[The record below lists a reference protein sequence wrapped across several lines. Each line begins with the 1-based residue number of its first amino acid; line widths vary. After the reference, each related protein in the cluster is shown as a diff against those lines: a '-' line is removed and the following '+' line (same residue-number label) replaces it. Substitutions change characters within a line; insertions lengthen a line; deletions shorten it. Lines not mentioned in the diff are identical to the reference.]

1 MRFRSSQSSQQSN
14 PTRRVLL
21 QLRQVRPGVVVVR
34 ASNDTVVDEYGTTI
48 TVEALMRDW
57 LPGFWQHRTIS
68 LQHNLPELRGIRG
81 KPFVGRALRV
91 DFAPQLEVEVEVLD
105 PETRRLVEEGTIT
118 GASLEFVP
126 LESRTQIVAGAESE
140 VYYRLS
146 PEPEHAGLTLTDLP
160 AVPGADIL
168 EVRSDLPA
176 PWQFAVVDP
185 AVFQARSL
193 AETTGLMWFPHHDP
207 RTHAVDEGLL
217 RSALAD
223 LEAGRFE
230 VPPTA
235 TLSREEV
242 ARRALEHLRRH
253 TALGIGRRSSE
264 RPEEVEMNEW
274 IRMRARQLVLEGMSE
289 AEAEAKAKREWDS
302 LAPQQRTA
310 IEERLRAQPQ
320 PQVAATAQPGEPLRL
335 EIDLRT
341 PAERA
346 AGVAETPAE
355 RAAREQRE
363 RQQPTPPSPAERW
376 LQARSAQ
383 LEAEGTPQA
392 QAQTQARQELEGNA
406 ELRERLE
413 NAGREPT
420 VEERAARAAAQAVT
434 EALARLPEP
443 PLAVVTDG
451 GVSVRSRR
459 ATGDELLSEIFMR
472 SVIPQ
477 LQRRQP
483 TPTERQ
489 EIDNILRRNG
499 IDTRAITVEANSTV
513 IYSELARQFVV
524 RPEPD
529 IIARNHWASVPMG
542 GTTKRT
548 FPRFDRAGISHQW
561 GRTSTTAVNES
572 DPTLD
577 TFDLEVT
584 ELNSKVVVPDSFS
597 LFNAQG
603 PSFIQSVLL
612 PAMRGAAQFEEDRAF
627 FLSDGIAPNPTK
639 FKGLRNQTGVT
650 VVAAGANGD
659 PFTQDIL
666 TSLLRAMPVRYR
678 NDVNRLAYYVAVAR
692 GDDYGDILATRQTPG
707 GDAWLQRFANQPGP
721 MPIGVHRGIPIYTV
735 PHLPTNET
743 QGTSTDCTTIYLVHR
758 DIPVIGDA
766 LQLRIEPY
774 RRENFMDVLQLQEFV
789 GLGYQWADAIVRR
802 SGVRPKA

>member
-1 MRFRSSQSSQQSN
+1 MSVRSVTHRI
-14 PTRRVLL
+14 PL
-21 QLRQVRPGVVVVR
+21 QLRQLRQGIVLVR

-57 LPGFWQHRTIS
+57 LPAFLQHRTIS

-81 KPFVGRALRV
+81 KPFVGLARRV

-105 PETRRLVEEGTIT
+105 PETQALVDAGRIT

-126 LESRTQIVAGAESE
+126 LESRTQAVGGKESE
-140 VYYRLS
+140 VYYRLAS
-146 PEPEHAGLTLTDLP
+146 EPELAGLTLTDLP
-160 AVPGADIL
+160 AVPGAEVLEIRADIL
-168 EVRSDLPA
+168 A

-185 AVFQARSL
+185 AVFEARSL
-193 AETTGLMWFPHHDP
+193 TDAARLMWFPHHDA

-217 RSALAD
+217 ERALSD

-230 VPPTA
+230 VPATA

-242 ARRALEHLRRH
+242 ARRARAHLQRH
-253 TALGIGRRSSE
+253 TALGIGMRTT
-264 RPEEVEMNEW
+264 EENM
-274 IRMRARQLVLEGMSE
+274 E
-289 AEAEAKAKREWDS
+289 AEQAQS
-302 LAPQQRTA
+302 QAPNQERSQQ
-310 IEERLRAQPQ
+310 
-320 PQVAATAQPGEPLRL
+320 V
-335 EIDLRT
+335 DLNINLDFRT

-346 AGVAETPAE
+346 AGVAETPTE
-355 RAAREQRE
+355 RAAREQ
-363 RQQPTPPSPAERW
+363 QPPALERW
-376 LQARSAQ
+376 LQARTAQ
-383 LEAEGTPQA
+383 LEAEGTPPTQA
-392 QAQTQARQELEGNA
+392 EAQARQELEGNP

-413 NAGREPT
+413 SAEREPT
-420 VEERAARAAAQAVT
+420 LEERAARAAAQAVT
-434 EALARLPEP
+434 EALSRLPEP

-459 ATGDELLSEIFMR
+459 QTTDEILSEVLAR

-477 LQRRQP
+477 LQRRSP

-499 IDTRAITVEANSTV
+499 IDTRAISVEANGTV
-513 IYSELARQFVV
+513 VYNELARQFVV

-542 GTTKRT
+542 GTNKRT
-548 FPRFDRAGISHQW
+548 FPRFDRGGISHTW
-561 GRTSTTAVNES
+561 GRTSTTAITES

-577 TFDLEVT
+577 TFEIEVT
-584 ELNSKVVVPDSFS
+584 ELNSKVTVPDSFS

-612 PAMRGAAQFEEDRAF
+612 PAMRGAAQYEEDRAF
-627 FLSDGIAPNPTK
+627 FLSNGVAPNPTK
-639 FKGLRNQTGVT
+639 ILGLRYKTGVT
-650 VVAAGANGD
+650 VVASSANGD
-659 PFTQDIL
+659 AFTQDIL

-678 NDVNRLAYYVAVAR
+678 SDVNRLAYYLPVAL
-692 GDDYGDILATRQTPG
+692 GDDYGDILAARQTPG

-721 MPIGVHRGIPIYTV
+721 MPIGVHRGIPIYSV

-743 QGTSTDCTTIYLVHR
+743 QGSSSNAATIYLVHR

-766 LQLRIEPY
+766 LSIRIEPY
-774 RRENFMDVLQLQEFV
+774 RRENFINVLQLQEFV
-789 GLGYQWADAIVRR
+789 GLGYQWPDAIVRR
-802 SGVRPKA
+802 SGVLPK

>member
-1 MRFRSSQSSQQSN
+1 LRIHSATHRI
-14 PTRRVLL
+14 PL
-21 QLRQVRPGVVVVR
+21 QLRQLRQGVVLVR

-81 KPFVGRALRV
+81 KSFVGRALRV

-105 PETRRLVEEGTIT
+105 PETLRLLAEGRLT
-118 GASLEFVP
+118 GFSLEFVP
-126 LESRTQIVAGAESE
+126 LESRIQQVGGQESE

-193 AETTGLMWFPHHDP
+193 AEMTGLMWFPHHDP
-207 RTHAVDEGLL
+207 LTHAVDEGLL
-217 RSALAD
+217 NRALAD

-320 PQVAATAQPGEPLRL
+320 AQAAATPQPGEPLRL

-363 RQQPTPPSPAERW
+363 RQQPTPPSPTERW

-392 QAQTQARQELEGNA
+392 QAQAQARQELEGNA

-434 EALARLPEP
+434 EVLARLPET
-443 PLAVVTDG
+443 PLAIVTDG

-459 ATGDELLSEIFMR
+459 QSSDEVLAEVLSR

-499 IDTRAITVEANSTV
+499 IDTRAISVEANGTV
-513 IYSELARQFVV
+513 VYNELARQFVV
-524 RPEPD
+524 RPQPD
-529 IIARNHWASVPMG
+529 IIARNHWSSVPMG
-542 GTTKRT
+542 GTNKRT
-548 FPRFDRAGISHQW
+548 FPRFDRGGITHTW
-561 GRTSTTAVNES
+561 GRNSTANIADS

-577 TFDLEVT
+577 TFEIEVT
-584 ELNSKVVVPDSFS
+584 ELNSKIIVPDSFS

-603 PSFIQSVLL
+603 PSFIQEILL
-612 PAMRGAAQFEEDRAF
+612 PAMRGAAQYEEDRAF
-627 FLSDGIAPNPTK
+627 FLSDGVAPDPTK
-639 FKGLRNQTGVT
+639 FRGLRHQTGVT

-678 NDVNRLAYYVAVAR
+678 NDVNRLAFYIAVAL
-692 GDDYGDILATRQTPG
+692 GDDYGDILAGRQSPG
-707 GDAWLQRFANQPGP
+707 GDAWLERFSGQPGP
-721 MPIGVHRGIPIYTV
+721 MPIATHRGIPVYAV

-766 LQLRIEPY
+766 LQIRIEPY
-774 RRENFMDVLQLQEFV
+774 RRENFQDVLQLQEFV
-789 GLGYQWADAIVRR
+789 GLGYQWPDAIVRR
-802 SGVRPKA
+802 SGVRPR

>member
-1 MRFRSSQSSQQSN
+1 
-14 PTRRVLL
+14 L
-21 QLRQVRPGVVVVR
+21 QLRQVREGVVLVR

-57 LPGFWQHRTIS
+57 LPAYWQHRTIS

-81 KPFVGRALRV
+81 KPFVGRATRV
-91 DFAPQLEVEVEVLD
+91 DFAPQLEVEVEVFD
-105 PETRRLVEEGTIT
+105 PETLRLLEAGKIT

-126 LESRTQIVAGAESE
+126 LEARTQRVGGQESE
-140 VYYRLS
+140 VYYRLAS
-146 PEPEHAGLTLTDLP
+146 EPELAGLTLTDLP
-160 AVPGADIL
+160 AVPGAEVLEMRTDIL
-168 EVRSDLPA
+168 A

-193 AETTGLMWFPHHDP
+193 AEMANLMWFPHHDA
-207 RTHAVDEGLL
+207 RTHAVDEALL
-217 RSALAD
+217 ARALSD
-223 LEAGRFE
+223 LEHGRFE

-253 TALGIGRRSSE
+253 TALGIGMRSSE
-264 RPEEVEMNEW
+264 SAQGGKMNEW
-274 IRMRARQLVLEGMSE
+274 IRMRTRQLMLEGMSE
-289 AEAEAKAKREWDS
+289 AEAEAKAKAEWAA
-302 LAPQQRTA
+302 LTPQQRSA
-310 IEERLRAQPQ
+310 IEGRMSEATPSQ
-320 PQVAATAQPGEPLRL
+320 QV
-335 EIDLRT
+335 DLNINLDFRT

-355 RAAREQRE
+355 RAAREQR
-363 RQQPTPPSPAERW
+363 QQQSATERW

-392 QAQTQARQELEGNA
+392 QAMAQARQELEANP
-406 ELRERLE
+406 ELAQRL
-413 NAGREPT
+413 ADASREPT
-420 VEERAARAAAQAVT
+420 VEERAARAAAQAVA

-443 PLAVVTDG
+443 PLALVTDG

-459 ATGDELLSEIFMR
+459 PTSDELLSEIFAR

-499 IDTRAITVEANSTV
+499 IELRAITVEANGTV
-513 IYSELARQFVV
+513 IYNELARQFVTH
-524 RPEPD
+524 PEPD
-529 IIARNHWASVPMG
+529 IIARNHWTTVPMG
-542 GTTKRT
+542 GVMKRT
-548 FPRFDRAGISHQW
+548 FPRFDRGGISHTW
-561 GRTSTTAVNES
+561 GRNSTAAITES
-572 DPTLD
+572 DPTLG
-577 TFDLEVT
+577 TFEIEVT

-612 PAMRGAAQFEEDRAF
+612 PAMRGAAQYEEDRAF
-627 FLSDGIAPNPTK
+627 FLSDGASPNPVK
-639 FKGLRNQTGVT
+639 IIGLRNKAGVT
-650 VVAAGANGD
+650 VVASSANGD
-659 PFTQDIL
+659 AFSQDIL

-678 NDVNRLAYYVAVAR
+678 SDVSRLAYYVAVAR
-692 GDDYGDILATRQTPG
+692 GDDYGDILADRQTPG
-707 GDAWLQRFANQPGP
+707 GDSWLQRFANQPGP
-721 MPIGVHRGIPIYTV
+721 APIGVHRGIPIYSV

-743 QGTSTDCTTIYLVHR
+743 QGTSNNCTTIYLVHR

-766 LQLRIEPY
+766 LSIRIEPY
-774 RRENFMDVLQLQEFV
+774 RRENFIDVLQLQEFV

>member
-1 MRFRSSQSSQQSN
+1 MPPGAATRLRVPSGN
-14 PTRRVLL
+14 PTRRVPL

-126 LESRTQIVAGAESE
+126 LESRTQRVGDQESE

-160 AVPGADIL
+160 AVPGAQVL

-185 AVFQARSL
+185 AVFQARSFSEM
-193 AETTGLMWFPHHDP
+193 AGLMWFPHHDA

-217 RSALAD
+217 QRALAD

-235 TLSREEV
+235 TLTREEV

-264 RPEEVEMNEW
+264 RQQEVEMNEW

-289 AEAEAKAKREWDS
+289 AEAEAKAKQEWNS

-310 IEERLRAQPQ
+310 IEERLRGQGQ
-320 PQVAATAQPGEPLRL
+320 TQGTVQPGEPLRL

-363 RQQPTPPSPAERW
+363 RQQPTPAERW

-383 LEAEGTPQA
+383 LEAEGTPQPQA
-392 QAQTQARQELEGNA
+392 QAQAQRELEANA

-413 NAGREPT
+413 NAGRELT
-420 VEERAARAAAQAVT
+420 LEERAARAAAQAVT
-434 EALARLPEP
+434 EALSRLPEP

-459 ATGDELLSEIFMR
+459 QTSDEILSEVLAR

-477 LQRRQP
+477 LQRRSP

-499 IDTRAITVEANSTV
+499 IDTRAITVEANGTV
-513 IYSELARQFVV
+513 VYNELARQFVV

-542 GTTKRT
+542 GTNKRT
-548 FPRFDRAGISHQW
+548 FPRFDRGGISHTW
-561 GRTSTTAVNES
+561 GRTSTTAISES

-577 TFDLEVT
+577 TFEIEVT
-584 ELNSKVVVPDSFS
+584 ELNSKVSVPDSFS

-612 PAMRGAAQFEEDRAF
+612 PAMRGAAQYEEDRAF
-627 FLSDGIAPNPTK
+627 FLSNGVSPNPTK
-639 FKGLRNQTGVT
+639 ILGLRYKTGVT
-650 VVAAGANGD
+650 VVASSANGD
-659 PFTQDIL
+659 AFSQDIL

-678 NDVNRLAYYVAVAR
+678 NDTSRLAYYLPVAL
-692 GDDYGDILATRQTPG
+692 GDDYGDILAARQTPG

-721 MPIGVHRGIPIYTV
+721 MPIGVHRGIPIYSV
-735 PHLPTNET
+735 SHLPTNET
-743 QGTSTDCTTIYLVHR
+743 QGTSSNAATIYLVHR

-766 LQLRIEPY
+766 LSIRIEPY
-774 RRENFMDVLQLQEFV
+774 RRENFIDVLQLQEFV
-789 GLGYQWADAIVRR
+789 GLGYQWPDAIVRR
-802 SGVRPKA
+802 SGVLPKV

>member
-1 MRFRSSQSSQQSN
+1 MPIRSVTHRI
-14 PTRRVLL
+14 PL
-21 QLRQVRPGVVVVR
+21 QLRQLRQGVVLVR

-57 LPGFWQHRTIS
+57 LPAFLQHRTIS

-81 KPFVGRALRV
+81 KPFVGLARRL

-105 PETRRLVEEGTIT
+105 PETLRLLEEGRLT

-126 LESRTQIVAGAESE
+126 LESRTQRLGDQESE
-140 VYYRLS
+140 VYYRLAS
-146 PEPEHAGLTLTDLP
+146 EPELAGLTLTDLP
-160 AVPGADIL
+160 AVPGAEVL
-168 EVRSDLPA
+168 EIRAEVLA

-185 AVFQARSL
+185 AVFTTRSL
-193 AETTGLMWFPHHDP
+193 TDAARLMWFPHHDA
-207 RTHAVDEGLL
+207 RTHAVDPVLL
-217 RSALAD
+217 ERALAD

-230 VPPTA
+230 LPAGA

-242 ARRALEHLRRH
+242 ARRALAHLQRH
-253 TALGIGRRSSE
+253 TALGIGMRTT
-264 RPEEVEMNEW
+264 EENM
-274 IRMRARQLVLEGMSE
+274 E
-289 AEAEAKAKREWDS
+289 AE
-302 LAPQQRTA
+302 Q
-310 IEERLRAQPQ
+310 AQPQ
-320 PQVAATAQPGEPLRL
+320 APIQERSQQV
-335 EIDLRT
+335 DLNINLDFRT

-355 RAAREQRE
+355 RAAREQ
-363 RQQPTPPSPAERW
+363 PPATARW
-376 LQARSAQ
+376 LQARTAQ
-383 LEAEGTPQA
+383 LEAEGTPSA
-392 QAQTQARQELEGNA
+392 QAEAQARQELEGNA

-413 NAGREPT
+413 SAGREPT
-420 VEERAARAAAQAVT
+420 LEERAARAAAQAVT
-434 EALARLPEP
+434 EALSRLPEP

-459 ATGDELLSEIFMR
+459 QTTDEILSEVLAR

-477 LQRRQP
+477 LQRRSP

-499 IDTRAITVEANSTV
+499 IDTRAISVEANGTV
-513 IYSELARQFVV
+513 VYNELARQFVV
-524 RPEPD
+524 RPDPD
-529 IIARNHWASVPMG
+529 IIARNHWSSVPMG
-542 GTTKRT
+542 GTNKRT
-548 FPRFDRAGISHQW
+548 FPRFDRGGISHTW
-561 GRTSTTAVNES
+561 GRTSTTAITDS

-612 PAMRGAAQFEEDRAF
+612 PAMRGAAQYEEDRAF
-627 FLSDGIAPNPTK
+627 FLSDGVSPNPTK

-678 NDVNRLAYYVAVAR
+678 SDVNRLAYYVAVAR
-692 GDDYGDILATRQTPG
+692 GDDYGDILAARQTPG
-707 GDAWLQRFANQPGP
+707 GDTWLQRFANQPGP
-721 MPIGVHRGIPIYTV
+721 MPIGVHRGIPIYAV

-789 GLGYQWADAIVRR
+789 GLGYQWPDAIVRR